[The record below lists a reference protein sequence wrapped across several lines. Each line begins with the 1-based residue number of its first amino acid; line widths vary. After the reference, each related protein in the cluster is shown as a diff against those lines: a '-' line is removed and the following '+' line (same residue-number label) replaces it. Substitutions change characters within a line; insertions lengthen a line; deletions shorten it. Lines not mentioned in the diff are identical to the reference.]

1 MQEWMPCEKKLGQL
15 RDLEVIASMDATKMS
30 GTGTERFDIPT
41 VEKGFES
48 LRGGDVLIDGNNL
61 QILPRKMPFHQRW
74 QLSLLCCH
82 MY

>member
-1 MQEWMPCEKKLGQL
+1 MKNGIALFRYAGVDAVRKKLGQL

-48 LRGGDVLIDGNNL
+48 LRVG
-61 QILPRKMPFHQRW
+61 M
-74 QLSLLCCH
+74 C
-82 MY
+82 